1 MTDQLSALTEAIGAA
16 RFVDLS
22 PTIENGMPRW
32 VSHPPLV
39 VHPTIN
45 HEHDGYYCQT
55 LSLAEHTGS
64 HVDAPAHIHAHLM
77 HQTIETVPVHT
88 FLAPAKLL
96 DLRGLGLGPG
106 DVASAAMLAEVDAA
120 AGRPL
125 TRGDVALL
133 NFGWSERYWH
143 TDHRWRWYAENTP
156 GLSEDAC
163 AWLAD
168 RGPVAVG
175 ADTVAVDI
183 AVRDGV
189 RVQPKSYGHHE
200 YFLPRGI
207 YLIECLANLDKLP
220 ALSFF
225 IALPL
230 KIDKGSGSPVRA
242 VALTFDA

>member
-39 VHPTIN
+39 VNPTIN

-125 TRGDVALL
+125 AGGDVALL

-143 TDHRWRWYAENTP
+143 SDHRWRWYAENT
-156 GLSEDAC
+156 
-163 AWLAD
+163 
-168 RGPVAVG
+168 
-175 ADTVAVDI
+175 
-183 AVRDGV
+183 
-189 RVQPKSYGHHE
+189 RV
-200 YFLPRGI
+200 
-207 YLIECLANLDKLP
+207 
-220 ALSFF
+220 
-225 IALPL
+225 
-230 KIDKGSGSPVRA
+230 
-242 VALTFDA
+242 